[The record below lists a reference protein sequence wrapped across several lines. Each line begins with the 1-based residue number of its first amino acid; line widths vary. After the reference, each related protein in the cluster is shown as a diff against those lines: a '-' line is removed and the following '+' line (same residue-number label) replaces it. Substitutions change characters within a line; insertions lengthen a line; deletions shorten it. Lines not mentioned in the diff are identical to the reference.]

1 MTNNQSPDM
10 PEEIYGNYFSLIK
23 PFGGNYYRTEKEAG
37 GGAVKYIR
45 ADLIKPEPVADKQ
58 SVLEQVELAISL
70 IRQDKYDD
78 CELSLTTMRCMLEQV
93 ITKPQLV
100 ADLEALK
107 LEVRKAWYEKDWPTD
122 GECYSDDV
130 VQYLAAQGHLRPAVP
145 REVIEKVIA
154 SLYSIKEAMK
164 KSGWGHTDIQT
175 AYQDE
180 AYFEI
185 HETIAL
191 LKPYV
196 EGNQ

>member
-1 MTNNQSPDM
+1 
-10 PEEIYGNYFSLIK
+10 
-23 PFGGNYYRTEKEAG
+23 
-37 GGAVKYIR
+37 
-45 ADLIKPEPVADKQ
+45 
-58 SVLEQVELAISL
+58 
-70 IRQDKYDD
+70 
-78 CELSLTTMRCMLEQV
+78 
-93 ITKPQLV
+93 
-100 ADLEALK
+100 
-107 LEVRKAWYEKDWPTD
+107 VRKAWYEKDWPTD